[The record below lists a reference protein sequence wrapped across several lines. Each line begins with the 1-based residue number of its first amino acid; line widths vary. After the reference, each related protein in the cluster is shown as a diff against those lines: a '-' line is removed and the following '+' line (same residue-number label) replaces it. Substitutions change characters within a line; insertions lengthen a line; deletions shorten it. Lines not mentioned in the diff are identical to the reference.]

1 MSMKLYRPGPEGLEP
16 NPVEVRNWRRR
27 LRSRR
32 WNPAPLTNPELEPTS
47 TRMAVAFWLGLA
59 ALTFLLL
66 VVGYGLGIW
75 GPIS

>member
-32 WNPAPLTNPELEPTS
+32 WQAAPLTNPEAAPTS
-47 TRMAVAFWLGLA
+47 TGMAVLFWLGLA
-59 ALTFLLL
+59 GLTFFVLL
-66 VVGYGLGIW
+66 VGYGIGFW

>member
-1 MSMKLYRPGPEGLEP
+1 MSMKLYRPGPQGLEP

-32 WNPAPLTNPELEPTS
+32 WNPAPLENPELEPTS
-47 TRMAVAFWLGLA
+47 SRMAVAFWLGLA
-59 ALTFLLL
+59 GLTFVLLI
-66 VVGYGLGIW
+66 VGYGLGIW

>member
-1 MSMKLYRPGPEGLEP
+1 MSMKLYRPGPQGLEP

-32 WNPAPLTNPELEPTS
+32 WNPAPLENPEIEPTS
-47 TRMAVAFWLGLA
+47 SRMAVAFWLGLA
-59 ALTFLLL
+59 ALTFVLLI
-66 VVGYGLGIW
+66 VGYGLGIW